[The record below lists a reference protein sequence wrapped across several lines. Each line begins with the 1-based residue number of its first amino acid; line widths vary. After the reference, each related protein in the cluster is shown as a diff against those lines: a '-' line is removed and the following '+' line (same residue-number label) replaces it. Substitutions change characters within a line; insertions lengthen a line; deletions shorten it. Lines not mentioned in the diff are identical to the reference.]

1 MQLRPVDFCAHR
13 GRAAVFSSQ
22 HAAMFHRHD
31 RFARSANARSA
42 SERALALVRETLI
55 YEERPLREPGCIF
68 AEDLDDDRTIY
79 IIQEGYVDIVRLRKF
94 VGIDGTEHVQVDEC
108 GRPEYVE
115 EQAMRLQPG
124 DCFGQ
129 SCLFYLRDDAEYTR
143 NYSALA
149 ATDCKLLML
158 NRAAISEL
166 KRTVPEAIE
175 HMKPRAVRRLER
187 LRKRA
192 LETLQA
198 NGAAVYHHSDVSDS
212 STLSL
217 VAMQVGELNAKV
229 EKLCEAMRKLND
241 STEPVIE

>member
-1 MQLRPVDFCAHR
+1 MRLRPVDFVAHSCR
-13 GRAAVFSSQ
+13 NAAFSSQ
-22 HAAMFHRHD
+22 HKAVPRDDLAART
-31 RFARSANARSA
+31 NARAASA
-42 SERALALVRETLI
+42 RAIALIKETLI
-55 YEERPLREPGCIF
+55 YDEPPLRDPGCIF
-68 AEDLDDDRTIY
+68 AEDVDDDRTIY
-79 IIQEGYVDIVRLRKF
+79 IIQEGYVDILRLRK
-94 VGIDGTEHVQVDEC
+94 VTGPDGTERVQVNEQGHPD
-108 GRPEYVE
+108 YVE

-143 NYSALA
+143 NYSAIA

-158 NRAAISEL
+158 NRAAIDEL

-198 NGAAVYHHSDVSDS
+198 NGAAVYHHSDATDS
-212 STLSL
+212 STLST
-217 VAMQVGELNAKV
+217 VAKQVSELDAKV
-229 EKLCEAMRKLND
+229 DQLRD
-241 STEPVIE
+241 VIHKMALANETSGGP